1 MHSRIFQISKK
12 PIDKSD
18 YIEESNYY
26 DHWFTNRIADYVNG
40 DTDAAADIKWLRDCY
55 ESHGI
60 SFGADIN
67 DDGSHD
73 VYLIVYDKN
82 AYFAPKFERFQKTL
96 QELSKSTLEDFVSYK
111 SSLQMYHLQ
120 ESYDNE
126 FGFYVDSEDTFLVS
140 FDEFVRCSEVGIK
153 YYIGATIDYHF

>member
-12 PIDKSD
+12 PIDKTD

-26 DHWFTNRIADYVNG
+26 DHWFIGSIADYVNG

-67 DDGSHD
+67 DDGSNS
-73 VYLIVYDKN
+73 VYLIVEDKSK
-82 AYFAPKFERFQKTL
+82 YFAQEFERFQRTISKLSTITL
-96 QELSKSTLEDFVSYK
+96 DEFISGLCDT
-111 SSLQMYHLQ
+111 QMYTLKQ
-120 ESYDNE
+120 SYDDK
-126 FGFYVDSEDTFLVS
+126 FGFYVDGDDTDMETFDTFI
-140 FDEFVRCSEVGIK
+140 RYAEVGTK
-153 YYIGATIDYHF
+153 YYIGATIDYHY

>member
-26 DHWFTNRIADYVNG
+26 DHWFTNQIADYVNG
-40 DTDAAADIKWLRDCY
+40 CTNREGDIDWLKSCY
-55 ESHGI
+55 NNQGL
-60 SFGADIN
+60 SFGADDNGEYFI
-67 DDGSHD
+67 
-73 VYLIVYDKN
+73 IKDKN
-82 AYFAPKFERFQKTL
+82 EYFAPKFESFQKNL
-96 QELSKSTLEDFVSYK
+96 QELSVATLEDFVSYK
-111 SSLQMYHLQ
+111 SSPQMYNLE
-120 ESYDNE
+120 ESYDDKY
-126 FGFYVDSEDTFLVS
+126 GFYVDSEDTFLVS